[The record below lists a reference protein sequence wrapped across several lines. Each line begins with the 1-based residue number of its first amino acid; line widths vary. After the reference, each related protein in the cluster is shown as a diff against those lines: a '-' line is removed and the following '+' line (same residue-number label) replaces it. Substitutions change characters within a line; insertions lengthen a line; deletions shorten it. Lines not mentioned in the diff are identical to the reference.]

1 MLRSDFSYSLP
12 AELIAQQPRARGTSR
27 MMVVEPGHGVP
38 AIEHATFA
46 SIPRFLDPSDLLV
59 INDTR
64 VIPARLYAVP
74 KGSMTRRIEFLLT
87 RQLDGETWEAW
98 CKPAKRVKSG
108 DEVQFSERLSARVV
122 AKSEGTVTLRFIGDL
137 GEIDRVG
144 VMPLPPYI
152 ARQQPQESDREAY
165 QTVYAAE
172 RGAIAAPTAGLH
184 FTQAV
189 LDEISARGI
198 EIVRIT
204 LHVGIGTFKPVKADD
219 VRDHQM
225 DTEHY
230 EISEAAAASLNRAR
244 AEGRRIVAV
253 GTTSVRTLESAI
265 DSGGRFSPGRGQ
277 TAIFITPGFEF
288 RAVDQM
294 LTNFH
299 LPESTLI
306 MLVSAFAGP
315 GTIRYAYDEAIRHQ
329 YLFYSYGDCMLIR
342 NHGRW

>member
-1 MLRSDFSYSLP
+1 
-12 AELIAQQPRARGTSR
+12 
-27 MMVVEPGHGVP
+27 MMVVDPQEGEP
-38 AIEHATFA
+38 AIEHTGFA
-46 SIPRFLDPSDLLV
+46 RFPSMLDPSDLLV
-59 INDTR
+59 LNDTR
-64 VIPARLYAVP
+64 VIPARLYAWP

-87 RQLDGETWEAW
+87 RQLEAERWEAW
-98 CKPAKRVKSG
+98 CKPAKRVKAG
-108 DEVQFSERLSARVV
+108 DEVQFSETLSARVES
-122 AKSEGTVTLRFIGDL
+122 KSEGTVVLRFIGDMS
-137 GEIDRVG
+137 EVDRVG

-152 ARQQPQESDREAY
+152 ARQAPQESDRQSY

-189 LDEISARGI
+189 LDEVAARGV

-204 LHVGIGTFKPVKADD
+204 LHVGIGTFKPVQADD
-219 VRDHQM
+219 VRDHRM
-225 DTEHY
+225 DTERY
-230 EISEAAAASLNRAR
+230 EISEAASASLNRAR
-244 AEGRRIVAV
+244 AEGRAIVAV

-265 DSGGRFSPGRGQ
+265 DAEGRFPPGRGE
-277 TAIFITPGFEF
+277 TAIFITPGFAF
-288 RAVDQM
+288 RAVDRM

-315 GTIRYAYDEAIRHQ
+315 RTIRAAYGEAIRER

-342 NHGRW
+342 NRGRW